1 MRPIKTILMLLL
13 LAIGNKAF
21 SQTDSLSTS
30 IFVGYPDRIKTLDS
44 LIQNA
49 KTLALTT
56 NDYQD
61 AYTKALNA
69 GVNADFLLLKVANQ
83 FFKNLAYGNKAPKL
97 EFEGAHYN
105 PGVYNVSSLVTEY
118 ANNNNLAGLVNYFTQ
133 SSKEVAT
140 ILDTLNF
147 YQNAE
152 KPNTAKIQLLYKAAN
167 DYRWLSAIR
176 QNNRIII
183 VNIPSAQLNA
193 YDSNKLAM
201 SMRVV
206 LGRPGTKTTTL
217 SSDVKKVVLNP
228 YWHVPGSIIRNEMIP
243 KFKNDKAYFAKN
255 NYTILNAQDK
265 VVDVS
270 TIDVNT
276 ITAGNFPYTV
286 RQGSGASNSLGL
298 LKVEFDS
305 PSAIYLHDS
314 PQKSLFKN
322 ASRFYSHGCVRME
335 KPIDM
340 GKWLLVNNSKE
351 IDNFDFKKPGKYKGP
366 KPQKVVVPTKVI
378 IWYSLVD
385 FDNNGQLK
393 FYKNIYNKK

>member
-13 LAIGNKAF
+13 LAIGNKAI
-21 SQTDSLSTS
+21 SQNDSLLTGV
-30 IFVGYPDRIKTLDS
+30 FVGYPDRIQTLDS

-49 KTLALTT
+49 KSLALNK

-69 GVNADFLLLKVANQ
+69 GVKSDSLLVKVANQ
-83 FFKNLAYGNKAPKL
+83 FFNNLAYGTKAPKL

-105 PGVYNVSSLVTEY
+105 AGVYNVPSLVKEY
-118 ANNNNLAGLVNYFTQ
+118 ANNNNLAGLVTYFTQ
-133 SSKEVAT
+133 NSKEVAT

-152 KPNTAKIQLLYKAAN
+152 KPNTAKIQILNKAAN
-167 DYRWLSAIR
+167 DFRWLSALR

-183 VNIPSAQLNA
+183 VNIPSAQLYA
-193 YDSNKLAM
+193 YDSNKVAL

-206 LGRPGTKTTTL
+206 LGRPGTRTSTL

-243 KFKNDKAYFAKN
+243 KFKNDKGYFAKN

-276 ITAGNFPYTV
+276 LNAGNFPFTV

-335 KPIDM
+335 RPIDM

>member
-13 LAIGNKAF
+13 LAIGNKAI
-21 SQTDSLSTS
+21 SQNDSLLTGV
-30 IFVGYPDRIKTLDS
+30 FVGYPDRIQTLDS

-49 KTLALTT
+49 KSLALNK

-69 GVNADFLLLKVANQ
+69 GVKSDSLLVKVANQ
-83 FFKNLAYGNKAPKL
+83 FFNNLAYGTKAPKL

-105 PGVYNVSSLVTEY
+105 AGVYNVPSLVKEY
-118 ANNNNLAGLVNYFTQ
+118 ANNNNLAGLVTYFTQ
-133 SSKEVAT
+133 NSKEVAT

-152 KPNTAKIQLLYKAAN
+152 KPNTSKIQILNKAAN
-167 DYRWLSAIR
+167 DFRWLSALR

-183 VNIPSAQLNA
+183 VNIPSAQLYA
-193 YDSNKLAM
+193 YDSNKVAL

-206 LGRPGTKTTTL
+206 LGRPGTRTSTL

-243 KFKNDKAYFAKN
+243 KFKNDKGYFAKN

-276 ITAGNFPYTV
+276 LNAGNFPFTV
-286 RQGSGASNSLGL
+286 RQGSGASN
-298 LKVEFDS
+298 
-305 PSAIYLHDS
+305 
-314 PQKSLFKN
+314 
-322 ASRFYSHGCVRME
+322 
-335 KPIDM
+335 
-340 GKWLLVNNSKE
+340 
-351 IDNFDFKKPGKYKGP
+351 
-366 KPQKVVVPTKVI
+366 
-378 IWYSLVD
+378 
-385 FDNNGQLK
+385 
-393 FYKNIYNKK
+393 